1 MIELKTNLVQV
12 FSIMSTHHLVRAAFV
27 LLCCMVVPSA
37 ADDTIKLRPS
47 GTLKGTISGMTA
59 TEVSIDMAAGKKKPV
74 PVNEIDGI
82 AYDGEPPEIKLAR
95 SEMANGNFDAALK
108 SLDKIDAAKVTRSEI
123 QQDLQFYKAV
133 AHARLALEGSG
144 DVRDAGREML
154 TFAKEHPTN
163 YHYLAAAEYLGH
175 LFAAADI
182 PDQALA
188 QYTVVERAP
197 WPEYK
202 LRAGVAKG
210 RILVAQK
217 KYPEALAAFDAV
229 LKLAGGDAEGPAA
242 NEKLNAQ
249 LGRATCL
256 AATGDADNAIKI
268 VQEVIDKANP
278 EDVEINARAYVALGN
293 CYRQKPGAVKDARD
307 AFLHVELLYPSSR
320 EAHAEAL
327 ANLARLWN
335 ELGKPER
342 ALEATQTLKNRY
354 ANTPW
359 GK

>member
-1 MIELKTNLVQV
+1 MQV
-12 FSIMSTHHLVRAAFV
+12 SHIMSTRHFVRASLV
-27 LLCCMVVPSA
+27 LLCCTIVPCA

-74 PVNEIDGI
+74 PVNEIEGI
-82 AYDGEPPEIKLAR
+82 TYDGEPPEVKLAR
-95 SEMANGNFDAALK
+95 SEIANGNFEAALK
-108 SLDKIDAAKVTRSEI
+108 SLDKIDAAKVTRAEI
-123 QQDLQFYKAV
+123 KQDLQFYKAL

-154 TFAKEHPTN
+154 AFTKDHATN
-163 YHYLAAAEYLGH
+163 YHYLAAAENLGH

-188 QYTVVERAP
+188 QYAAVERAP

-217 KYPEALAAFDAV
+217 KYPEALATFDAV
-229 LKLAGGDAEGPAA
+229 LKLAGDAEGPAA
-242 NEKLNAQ
+242 AEKLNAQ

-256 AATGDADNAIKI
+256 AATGDADNAIQL

-278 EDVEINARAYVALGN
+278 EDVDLNARAYVALGN
-293 CYRQKPGAVKDARD
+293 CYRQKPGAVKEARD
-307 AFLHVELLYPSSR
+307 AYLHVDLLYAGNR
-320 EAHAEAL
+320 DAHAEAL

-342 ALEATQTLKNRY
+342 ALQATQLLKDRY
-354 ANTPW
+354 ANSVW
-359 GK
+359 AK